1 MITKC
6 LESGNVY
13 TFTVLKMKNLGLYS
27 NYFGFVGLTL
37 EKAKKAGLLGKGL
50 NPMPREMSFPAQ
62 RGENWNDLYDFIRY
76 ISDSFSAY

>member
-1 MITKC
+1 
-6 LESGNVY
+6 
-13 TFTVLKMKNLGLYS
+13 MKNLGLYF

-62 RGENWNDLYDFIRY
+62 RGENWNDLYDFIR
-76 ISDSFSAY
+76 

>member
-1 MITKC
+1 
-6 LESGNVY
+6 
-13 TFTVLKMKNLGLYS
+13 MKNLGLYS

-76 ISDSFSAY
+76 RTYQIHSQHIKGASSNNKE

>member
-1 MITKC
+1 MIAKC
-6 LESGNVY
+6 LESCNVY
-13 TFTVLKMKNLGLYS
+13 TFIVLLKNRKLGLYS
-27 NYFGFVGLTL
+27 NYFGFLGLTV

-76 ISDSFSAY
+76 ILDS

>member
-1 MITKC
+1 MSWELQC
-6 LESGNVY
+6 VY
-13 TFTVLKMKNLGLYS
+13 FYCFVKKKKKLGLYS
-27 NYFGFVGLTL
+27 NYFGFLGLTV

-76 ISDSFSAY
+76 ILDS

>member
-1 MITKC
+1 
-6 LESGNVY
+6 
-13 TFTVLKMKNLGLYS
+13 MKNLGLYS
-27 NYFGFVGLTL
+27 NYFVGLTL

>member
-1 MITKC
+1 
-6 LESGNVY
+6 
-13 TFTVLKMKNLGLYS
+13 MKNLGLYS

-62 RGENWNDLYDFIRY
+62 RNDLYDFIRY

>member
-1 MITKC
+1 MD
-6 LESGNVY
+6 
-13 TFTVLKMKNLGLYS
+13 FLGLT
-27 NYFGFVGLTL
+27 V

-76 ISDSFSAY
+76 ILDS